1 MTEDDT
7 ELDEEAVQPVYYY
20 NRQKRLAHAPEAVQ
34 KAWSEG
40 YTPQKGFI
48 RGLTANAGLRS
59 ILFAIVILCIAIV
72 FVSLF
77 GRPEGTSSIEG
88 FDFKLKAFLYDETV
102 FITVSSMSDII
113 HDGPVPI
120 LVILKGLDI
129 SGEIV
134 TEATIEGLFTGN
146 ELVLRTTMRDYEIK
160 DIYAS
165 INVKKTTLD
174 IQVSVDRT

>member
-1 MTEDDT
+1 M
-7 ELDEEAVQPVYYY
+7 L
-20 NRQKRLAHAPEAVQ
+20 
-34 KAWSEG
+34 
-40 YTPQKGFI
+40 F
-48 RGLTANAGLRS
+48 RS
-59 ILFAIVILCIAIV
+59 
-72 FVSLF
+72 
-77 GRPEGTSSIEG
+77 
-88 FDFKLKAFLYDETV
+88 V